1 MLDNYTERAKD
12 VISASQDILRRYKQ
26 NQLDTEYIL
35 LALLEQEDGL
45 TGQILTRIG
54 ADERGIVRRVE
65 EELARL
71 PKAYTADR
79 SSSDQ
84 IFITPRAKRTLD
96 HAESES
102 SRLKDKFV
110 GVEHLLLGVL
120 KTDDSPAARIL
131 TSSHID
137 EERIY
142 RALQQIRGN
151 QRSDTDS
158 GESKYPLLQKFSR
171 DLTALA
177 REGKL
182 DPVIGRD
189 DEVRRVI
196 QILSRR
202 TKNNPV
208 LIGDPGVGKTAIV
221 EGLAQMILAGS
232 VPENLRGRQLLSI
245 DLGAMVAGSKFRGE
259 FEERLKGVMDEIKKA
274 AGQFVVFIDELH
286 TVVGAGAAEGAMDA
300 SNLLKPALARGE
312 LQCIGATTHD
322 EYRKNIEKDA
332 ALERRFQP
340 VLVGEPSIEDTIGI
354 LTGLRERYEKH
365 HRVKITDKAIEA
377 AAQLSARYVTERFL
391 PDKAI
396 DLIDEAGAAVRMD
409 LSELPEDLREQEA
422 DLERLVEEGL
432 AAAEARDYARA
443 AELQKEEKSLRDA
456 HVKARADWERTTGHD
471 AVVDENDIAKIVARI
486 TGVPVRRM
494 FEGEASK
501 LLQLETT
508 LHDRVI
514 GQDRA
519 IGAVAEAIR
528 RSRAGLSDPRRPIG
542 SFLFL
547 GPTGVGK
554 TELAK
559 ALAEFLFD
567 DESAMVRIDMSEY
580 MEKHAV
586 ARLIGAPPGYVGY
599 EEGGQLTEAVRRRP
613 YRVILLDE
621 IEKAHPEVFNV
632 LLQLLDDGRLTDGQG
647 RVVNF
652 KNTVVLMTSNIGA
665 VQIQEASAAGRDPEP
680 VALAEVRNYLRP
692 ELLNRI
698 DEVIVFHALTR
709 GQISQIVEL
718 LLKRTEKALAER
730 QLKLKITDATKA
742 LLAEKG
748 YDPLYGARP
757 LRRTIQRLL
766 ENPLSSAILRGE
778 FKEGDTVS
786 VDVDSLG
793 GLVLT
798 RD

>member
-1 MLDNYTERAKD
+1 MLENYTERAKD
-12 VISASQDILRRYKQ
+12 AISAAQDILRRYKQ
-26 NQLDTEYIL
+26 NQLDTEHIL
-35 LALLEQEDGL
+35 LALLEQDDGL
-45 TGQILTRIG
+45 TGQILSRIG
-54 ADERGIVRRVE
+54 ADERSIVRRVE
-65 EELARL
+65 EELARF
-71 PKAYTADR
+71 PKLHTADR
-79 SSSDQ
+79 SGSDQ
-84 IFITPRAKRTLD
+84 VFITPRAKRTLD
-96 HAESES
+96 YAESES

-131 TSSHID
+131 SATHVD

-151 QRSDTDS
+151 QRADNENPE
-158 GESKYPLLQKFSR
+158 GKYQMLQKFSR

-221 EGLAQMILAGS
+221 EGLAQMIVAGS

-259 FEERLKGVMDEIKKA
+259 FEERLKGVMDEIQKA

-312 LQCIGATTHD
+312 LQCIGATTLD

-340 VLVGEPSIEDTIGI
+340 VLVGEPTVEDTIGI
-354 LTGLRERYEKH
+354 LKGLRERYEKH

-377 AAQLSARYVTERFL
+377 AAQLSSRYVTERFL

-409 LSELPEDLREQEA
+409 LSEMPENLREQEE
-422 DLERLVEEGL
+422 DLERLITEGL

-443 AELQKEEKSLRDA
+443 AELQKEEQALRGE
-456 HVKARADWERTTGHD
+456 HIKARAEWERATGHD
-471 AVVDENDIAKIVARI
+471 AIVDENDIARIVARI
-486 TGVPVRRM
+486 TGVPVSRM

-501 LLQLETT
+501 LLQLEAT

-519 IGAVAEAIR
+519 IAAVSEAIR

-559 ALAEFLFD
+559 ALAGFLFD
-567 DESAMVRIDMSEY
+567 DEAALVRIDMSEY
-580 MEKHAV
+580 MEKHSV

-718 LLKRTEKALAER
+718 LLQRTEKALADR
-730 QLKLKITDATKA
+730 QLRLKISDAAKA
-742 LLAEKG
+742 LLAEQG

-757 LRRTIQRLL
+757 LRRVIQRVL

-778 FKEGDTVS
+778 FSEGDTITA
-786 VDVDSLG
+786 DVDGAG
-793 GLVLT
+793 GLKLEG
-798 RD
+798 

>member
-1 MLDNYTERAKD
+1 MLENYTERAKD
-12 VISASQDILRRYKQ
+12 AISASQDILRRYKQ
-26 NQLDTEYIL
+26 NQLDTEHIL
-35 LALLEQEDGL
+35 LALLEQDDGL
-45 TGQILTRIG
+45 TGQILSRIG
-54 ADERGIVRRVE
+54 TDERSIVRRLE
-65 EELARL
+65 EELARV
-71 PKAYTADR
+71 PKAYSAEKST
-79 SSSDQ
+79 SDQ

-96 HAESES
+96 YAESES

-120 KTDDSPAARIL
+120 KTDDSPSARIL
-131 TSSHID
+131 VAAHVD

-142 RALQQIRGN
+142 RALQQVRGN
-151 QRSDTDS
+151 QRADNENPE
-158 GESKYPLLQKFSR
+158 GKYQMLQKFSR

-177 REGKL
+177 RDGKL

-221 EGLAQMILAGS
+221 EGLAQMIVAGS

-259 FEERLKGVMDEIKKA
+259 FEERLKGVMDEIKQA
-274 AGQFVVFIDELH
+274 AGQVVVFIDELH

-312 LQCIGATTHD
+312 LQCIGATTFD

-340 VLVGEPSIEDTIGI
+340 IIVGEPTVENTIGI
-354 LTGLRERYEKH
+354 LKGLRERYEKH

-377 AAQLSARYVTERFL
+377 AAQLSSRYVTERFL

-409 LSELPEDLREQEA
+409 ISEMPEDLREQEE
-422 DLERLVEEGL
+422 DLERLVAEGL

-443 AELQKEEKSLRDA
+443 AELQKEEKSLREE
-456 HVKARADWERTTGHD
+456 HIKARVEWEQTTGHD
-471 AVVDENDIAKIVARI
+471 AVVDENDIAKIVARM
-486 TGVPVRRM
+486 TGVPVSRM

-501 LLQLETT
+501 LLQLEAT

-519 IGAVAEAIR
+519 IAAVSEAIR
-528 RSRAGLSDPRRPIG
+528 RSRAGLSDPHRPIG

-559 ALAEFLFD
+559 TLAEFLFD
-567 DESAMVRIDMSEY
+567 DEAALVRIDMSEY

-665 VQIQEASAAGRDPEP
+665 VQIQEAAAAGRDPEP
-680 VALAEVRNYLRP
+680 VAMAEVRNYLRP

-698 DEVIVFHALTR
+698 DEVIVFHALSR
-709 GQISQIVEL
+709 SEIGQIVNL
-718 LLKRTEKALAER
+718 LLRRTEKALANR
-730 QLKLKITDATKA
+730 QIMLKVSDAAKA
-742 LLAEKG
+742 VLADQG

-757 LRRTIQRLL
+757 LRRTIQRIL
-766 ENPLSSAILRGE
+766 ENPLSSALLRGE
-778 FKEGDTVS
+778 FGEGDTVS
-786 VDVDSLG
+786 VDADGNG
-793 GLVLT
+793 GLMLT
-798 RD
+798 K